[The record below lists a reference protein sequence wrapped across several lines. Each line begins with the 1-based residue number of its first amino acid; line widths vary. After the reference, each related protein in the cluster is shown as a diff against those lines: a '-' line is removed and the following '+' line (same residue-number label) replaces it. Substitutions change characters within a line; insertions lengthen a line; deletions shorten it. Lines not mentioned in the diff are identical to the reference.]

1 VVAKFL
7 TKVLIWDADGAPPVS
22 DGLVVLWRA
31 FAGSADAG
39 VVSIPALIE
48 ANAESLRARYLTWVY
63 ELGETSIRGKRL
75 VDHLEI
81 RPSFSYWWMTLFAE
95 KCNYSKSPQIDD
107 VIRLLAF
114 EQWADQHHLS
124 QVTLV
129 TANAALAECMGSL
142 CSKSRIAF
150 VRQQP
155 GPAAKDELSWTK
167 RLYRMLPSLMQ
178 SFAWLLAYLL
188 RRWPLR
194 GIGLAEW
201 HQSEGKITFFS
212 YLFNLV
218 PEAAKCGR
226 FESRYWGHLPDE
238 IRKDGIR
245 ANWLHLY
252 VESDVLPSSAKAAGA
267 IRQFNA
273 AGQGE
278 QTHVTLD
285 SFLSLKV
292 VFQTM
297 RDGLRMWQLGQA
309 LRPSLVVSK
318 ATRINLWPLYRAEWA
333 QSFAGPA
340 AMSNALNL
348 NLLEFAASCLP
359 LQQAGVYLQES
370 QAWEFALAH
379 AWKAAGHRHLIA
391 FPHSTVRYWDL
402 RYFFSPQNY
411 RDGERNGLPRP
422 EQIAVNGVAVREAL
436 VTGGYPE
443 RDLVM
448 VESLRYFHLLETR
461 GADHRAGHQAG
472 VPMRVLAMC
481 DIVERNTERQMRLL
495 EGAARFL
502 PADTAYTVK
511 PHPACAFAPDDYP
524 GIRITVSMRPIAELL
539 ADCDVAYS
547 SSVTSAA
554 VDAYCAGVPVVSMLD
569 PATLNLSPLRG
580 CEDAVFASTP
590 KELAEALA
598 ACASQPLASGKTQ
611 KFFTL
616 DAGLPRWRKLLQ
628 AQDHASIYNAG

>member
-1 VVAKFL
+1 M
-7 TKVLIWDADGAPPVS
+7 TRVLIWEADGAPPVS

-39 VVSIPALIE
+39 IVSIPALIE

-63 ELGETSIRGKRL
+63 EFGETPIRGKRL
-75 VDHLEI
+75 LDHLEI
-81 RPSFSYWWMTLFAE
+81 RPGFSYWWMTLFAE

-114 EQWADQHHLS
+114 EQWADERRPS
-124 QVTLV
+124 QVTLI
-129 TANAALAECMGSL
+129 TANAALAECLGSL
-142 CSKSRIAF
+142 CGNSGISFLWQA
-150 VRQQP
+150 
-155 GPAAKDELSWTK
+155 GPVAKDELPWAK
-167 RLYRMLPSLMQ
+167 RLYRTLPSLLQ
-178 SFAWLLAYLL
+178 SFAWLLAYAL

-194 GIGLAEW
+194 GVGLAEW
-201 HQSEGKITFFS
+201 RQSTGKVTFFS

-238 IRKDGIR
+238 LRKDGTKT
-245 ANWLHLY
+245 NWLHLY
-252 VESDVLPSSAKAAGA
+252 VESDALPSAAKAAGA

-278 QTHVTLD
+278 QIHVTLD
-285 SFLSLKV
+285 SFLSLKL
-292 VFQTM
+292 VFQAA
-297 RDGLRMWQLGQA
+297 RDGLRVWRLGRT
-309 LRPSLVVSK
+309 LMPSRVLSD
-318 ATRINLWPLYRAEWA
+318 ATRIDLWPLYRAAWA
-333 QSFAGPA
+333 QSFSGPA
-340 AMSNALNL
+340 AMSNVLNL
-348 NLLEFAASCLP
+348 NLLEFAAGCLP

-370 QAWEFALAH
+370 QAWEFALVH
-379 AWKAAGHRHLIA
+379 AWKAAGHRRLIS

-422 EQIAVNGVAVREAL
+422 EQIAVNGVAVRDAL
-436 VTGGYPE
+436 IAGGYPE

-448 VESLRYFHLLETR
+448 VESLRYFHLLKAG
-461 GADHRAGHQAG
+461 GAGHRAGHQAG
-472 VPMRVLAMC
+472 VPLRVLAMA

-502 PADTAYTVK
+502 PADTVYTVK

-524 GIRITVSMRPIAELL
+524 GIRITVSMQPIAELL

-580 CEDAVFASTP
+580 CEGAVFASTP

-598 ACASQPLASGKTQ
+598 ACASQPSTSGKTPT
-611 KFFTL
+611 FFTL

>member
-1 VVAKFL
+1 L
-7 TKVLIWDADGAPPVS
+7 TRVLIWDADGAPPVG

-63 ELGETSIRGKRL
+63 EFGETPIRGKRL
-75 VDHLEI
+75 LDHLEI
-81 RPSFSYWWMTLFAE
+81 RPGFSYWWMTLFAE

-114 EQWADQHHLS
+114 EQWVDERRPS
-124 QVTLV
+124 QITLI

-142 CSKSRIAF
+142 CGNSGISF
-150 VRQQP
+150 LWQP
-155 GPAAKDELSWTK
+155 GPAAKEALSWVR
-167 RLYRMLPSLMQ
+167 RLYRTLPSLLQ
-178 SFAWLLAYLL
+178 SFAWLLAHAL

-194 GIGLAEW
+194 GVGLAEW
-201 HQSEGKITFFS
+201 RQSRGKTTFFS

-238 IRKDGIR
+238 LRKDGIKTS
-245 ANWLHLY
+245 WLHLY
-252 VESDVLPSSAKAAGA
+252 VESDALPSAAKAADA
-267 IRQFNA
+267 IRHFNA

-278 QTHVTLD
+278 QIHVTLD
-285 SFLSLKV
+285 SFLSLKL
-292 VFQTM
+292 VFKTA
-297 RDGLRMWQLGQA
+297 REGLRVWRLGRT
-309 LRPSLVVSK
+309 LMPSRVVSE
-318 ATRINLWPLYRAEWA
+318 ATRIDLWPLYRAEWA
-333 QSFAGPA
+333 QSFSGPA
-340 AMSNALNL
+340 AMSNVLNL
-348 NLLEFAASCLP
+348 NLLENAAGCLP
-359 LQQAGVYLQES
+359 PQQAGVYLQES
-370 QAWEFALAH
+370 QAWEFALVQ
-379 AWKAAGHRHLIA
+379 AWKAAGHRRLIA

-411 RDGERNGLPRP
+411 RDGERNALPRP
-422 EQIAVNGVAVREAL
+422 EQIAVNGVAVRDAL
-436 VTGGYPE
+436 IAGGYPE

-448 VESLRYFHLLETR
+448 VESLRYFHLLKAG

-472 VPMRVLAMC
+472 APLRVLGMA

-502 PADTAYTVK
+502 PADTVYTVK

-524 GIRITVSMRPIAELL
+524 GIRITVSMQPIAELL

-580 CEDAVFASTP
+580 CEGAVFASTP

-598 ACASQPLASGKTQ
+598 ACASQPSTSGKTQ
-611 KFFTL
+611 TFFTL

>member
-1 VVAKFL
+1 L
-7 TKVLIWDADGAPPVS
+7 TRVLIWDADGAPPVG

-63 ELGETSIRGKRL
+63 EFGETPIRGKRL
-75 VDHLEI
+75 LDHLEI
-81 RPSFSYWWMTLFAE
+81 RPGFSYWWMTLFAE

-114 EQWADQHHLS
+114 EQWVDERRPS
-124 QVTLV
+124 QITLI

-142 CSKSRIAF
+142 CSNSGISF
-150 VRQQP
+150 LWQP
-155 GPAAKDELSWTK
+155 GPAAKDALSWAK
-167 RLYRMLPSLMQ
+167 RLYRTLPSLLQ
-178 SFAWLLAYLL
+178 SFAWLLAYAL

-194 GIGLAEW
+194 GVGLAEW
-201 HQSEGKITFFS
+201 RQATGEITFFS

-238 IRKDGIR
+238 LRKDGIKT
-245 ANWLHLY
+245 NWLHLY
-252 VESDVLPSSAKAAGA
+252 VESDALPSAAKAAEA
-267 IRQFNA
+267 IGQFNA

-278 QTHVTLD
+278 QIHVTLD
-285 SFLSLKV
+285 CFLSLKL
-292 VFQTM
+292 VFNTA
-297 RDGLRMWQLGQA
+297 REGLRVWRLGQA
-309 LRPSLVVSK
+309 LMPSRVASE
-318 ATRINLWPLYRAEWA
+318 ATRIDLWPLYRAEWA
-333 QSFAGPA
+333 QSFSGPA
-340 AMSNALNL
+340 AMSNVLNL
-348 NLLEFAASCLP
+348 NLLEFAAGCLP

-370 QAWEFALAH
+370 QAWEFALVH
-379 AWKAAGHRHLIA
+379 AWKAAGHRRLIS

-402 RYFFSPQNY
+402 RYFFSPRNY

-422 EQIAVNGVAVREAL
+422 EQIAVNGVAVRDAL
-436 VTGGYPE
+436 VAGGYPV

-472 VPMRVLAMC
+472 VPLRVLAMG
-481 DIVERNTERQMRLL
+481 DIVERNTEKQMRLL

-502 PADTAYTVK
+502 PADTVYTVK
-511 PHPACAFAPDDYP
+511 PHPACAVVTDDYP
-524 GIRITVSMRPIAELL
+524 GIRITVSMLPIAELL
-539 ADCDVAYS
+539 AGCDVAYS

-580 CEDAVFASTP
+580 CEGAVFASTP

-598 ACASQPLASGKTQ
+598 ACASQPTTSGKTQ
-611 KFFTL
+611 TFFTL

-628 AQDHASIYNAG
+628 AQDQASIYNAG

>member
-1 VVAKFL
+1 M
-7 TKVLIWDADGAPPVS
+7 TNVLIWDADGAPPVG

-48 ANAESLRARYLTWVY
+48 ANAESLRARYLAWVY

-81 RPSFSYWWMTLFAE
+81 RPGFSYWWMTLFAE

-107 VIRLLAF
+107 AIRLLAF
-114 EQWADQHHLS
+114 EQWADQRHLS
-124 QVTLV
+124 EVALI
-129 TANAALAECMGSL
+129 TANAALAECMGSF
-142 CSKSRIAF
+142 CGKAGISF
-150 VRQQP
+150 VWQP
-155 GPAAKDELSWTK
+155 GPAAKEGLSWAK
-167 RLYRMLPSLMQ
+167 RLYRTLPSLLQ

-194 GIGLAEW
+194 GVGLVEW
-201 HQSEGKITFFS
+201 HRSTGKITFFS

-218 PEAAKCGR
+218 PEATKCGR
-226 FESRYWGHLPDE
+226 FESAYWGHLPDE
-238 IRKDGIR
+238 LGKDAVR
-245 ANWLHLY
+245 TNWLHLY
-252 VESDVLPSSAKAAGA
+252 VESDALPSAAKAAEA
-267 IRQFNA
+267 IRKFNA

-278 QTHVTLD
+278 QIHVTLD
-285 SFLSLKV
+285 SFLSLKL
-292 VFQTM
+292 VFQAV
-297 RDGLRMWQLGQA
+297 RDGLRVWRLGQA
-309 LRPSLVVSK
+309 LKPSRVVSQ
-318 ATRINLWPLYRAEWA
+318 ATRIDLWPLYRAEWE
-333 QSFAGPA
+333 QSFSGPS

-348 NLLEFAASCLP
+348 NLLEFAAGHLP
-359 LQQAGVYLQES
+359 PQQAGVYLQES
-370 QAWEFALAH
+370 QAWEFALVH
-379 AWKAAGHRHLIA
+379 AWKAAGHRRLIS

-411 RDGERNGLPRP
+411 RDGERNGLPRA
-422 EQIAVNGVAVREAL
+422 EQIAVNGVVVREAYL
-436 VTGGYPE
+436 AGGYPE

-461 GADHRAGHQAG
+461 GADRRAAHQAG
-472 VPMRVLAMC
+472 APLRVLAMG

-495 EGAARFL
+495 EKAARFL
-502 PADTAYTVK
+502 PADTVYTVK
-511 PHPACAFAPDDYP
+511 PHPACAVAPADYP
-524 GIRITVSMRPIAELL
+524 GIRVVVSMQPIAQLL

-569 PATLNLSPLRG
+569 PTTLNLSPLRG
-580 CEDAVFASTP
+580 CEGAVFASTP
-590 KELAEALA
+590 KELADALA
-598 ACASQPLASGKTQ
+598 ACAAQPLASGKART
-611 KFFTL
+611 FFTL

-628 AQDHASIYNAG
+628 AQDQASIYNAG

>member
-1 VVAKFL
+1 L
-7 TKVLIWDADGAPPVS
+7 TRVLIWDADGAPPVG

-39 VVSIPALIE
+39 VVSVPALIE

-63 ELGETSIRGKRL
+63 GLGETLIRGRRL
-75 VDHLEI
+75 LDHLEI
-81 RPSFSYWWMTLFAE
+81 RPGFSYWWMTLFAE

-114 EQWADQHHLS
+114 EQWADECRPS
-124 QVTLV
+124 QVTLI
-129 TANAALAECMGSL
+129 TANAALAECVGSL
-142 CSKSRIAF
+142 CGNSGISF
-150 VRQQP
+150 LWQP
-155 GPAAKDELSWTK
+155 GPVAKDELPWAK
-167 RLYRMLPSLMQ
+167 RLYRTLPSLLQ
-178 SFAWLLAYLL
+178 SFVWLLAYAL

-194 GIGLAEW
+194 GVGLAEW
-201 HQSEGKITFFS
+201 RQSTGKATFFS
-212 YLFNLV
+212 YLFNLM

-238 IRKDGIR
+238 LRKDGTKT
-245 ANWLHLY
+245 NWLHLY
-252 VESDVLPSSAKAAGA
+252 VESDALPSAAKAAGA
-267 IRQFNA
+267 LRQFNA
-273 AGQGE
+273 AGRGE
-278 QTHVTLD
+278 QIHVTLD
-285 SFLSLKV
+285 SFLSLKLI
-292 VFQTM
+292 FQAV
-297 RDGLRMWQLGQA
+297 RDGLRVWRLGRT
-309 LRPSLVVSK
+309 LMPSRVVSD
-318 ATRINLWPLYRAEWA
+318 ATRIDLWPLYRAEWA
-333 QSFAGPA
+333 QSFSGPA
-340 AMSNALNL
+340 AMSNVLNL
-348 NLLEFAASCLP
+348 NLLEFAAGCLP

-370 QAWEFALAH
+370 QAWEFALVH
-379 AWKAAGHRHLIA
+379 AWKAAGHRRLIS

-422 EQIAVNGVAVREAL
+422 EQIAVNGVAVRDAL
-436 VTGGYPE
+436 IAGGYPE

-448 VESLRYFHLLETR
+448 VESLRYFHLLKAG

-472 VPMRVLAMC
+472 VPLRVLAMA

-502 PADTAYTVK
+502 PADTVYTVK

-524 GIRITVSMRPIAELL
+524 GIRITVSMQPIAELL

-569 PATLNLSPLRG
+569 RATLNLSPLRG
-580 CEDAVFASTP
+580 CTGAVFASTP

-598 ACASQPLASGKTQ
+598 ACASQPSTSCKTQ
-611 KFFTL
+611 TFFTL